1 MGKLQDLRAE
11 LDGGHPVTGA
21 YSGDAQA
28 AADQIN
34 EKNRSRIVEIS
45 SAELLAWAG
54 QTSDG
59 DRPRI
64 IKIQEGK
71 SSANEAVKA
80 LCITAEQ
87 LIMRDGTTLD
97 LNLSDRSA
105 MLDALVSGGV
115 LSAADKTSLESLAT
129 QSISRAEELNLGGV
143 KAGTIQ
149 QARA

>member
-1 MGKLQDLRAE
+1 MGKLQDLKAE

-21 YSGDAQA
+21 YSGDAQV

-54 QTSDG
+54 QASDG

-71 SSANEAVKA
+71 SNANEAVKA

-129 QSISRAEELNLGGV
+129 RSISRAEELNLGGV